1 MVISSLVVDTLP
13 DHTQK
18 VSDALGDI
26 QGVEVHE
33 VQGRKL
39 VVTIEAETLDES
51 HKIASSF
58 QNIEGVATVNL
69 VYANFEDD
77 PNLAK
82 DER

>member
-13 DHTQK
+13 DNTQQ
-18 VSDALGDI
+18 VSDALVDI

-58 QNIEGVATVNL
+58 QKIEGVATVNL

-77 PNLAK
+77 PNLASV
-82 DER
+82 ER